1 MDSKF
6 VIGLDYGSD
15 SARAIVVNAL
25 TGETLAT
32 AVQYYP
38 RWQKGL
44 YCNPA
49 INQYRQHP
57 QDYIDVLEG
66 TVKEALA
73 QCPAGTAEQVVGIAF
88 DTTGSTPAL
97 TDASGTPLALL
108 PEFSENPNAMFILW
122 KDHTAIQEA
131 AEINKACKE
140 WDIDYSAYE
149 GGIYSSEWYWAK
161 ALHVLRADET
171 IRAKAYSIVEYCEWL
186 PALITGVKTSSDIVR
201 SRCACGHK
209 AMWHEKWGGLP
220 SDEFLTKID
229 PLLTGFRDRLFE
241 KTETADKPVG
251 HLTEEW
257 AARLGLTTKVVVA
270 GGAFDCHMGAVG
282 AGVTPHTFVRVIGTS
297 TCDVMVAS
305 YEEIGH
311 NLIKG
316 ICGQVDGSVIPGMI
330 GLEAGQ
336 SGFGDIYAWF
346 KRVLEFPLHNIIG
359 QSALIDEATKEKLI
373 AESIDRI
380 IPALTAEAE
389 KIPVSESTVIA
400 TDWMNGRRTPD
411 ANQLLKGTITG
422 LTLGSTAPRIFRAL
436 VEATAFGSKAIV
448 DRFRSEGVQ
457 IDSVIGIGGIALKSP
472 FVMQT
477 LSDVLDMPIKV
488 CRTDQACALGAA
500 MFAASFSCRWRALST
515 SRDSPRYSSRSLLT
529 EPHRSCALATFSPCA
544 VTAFFKERFRFSTVR
559 SAFLM
564 RRARTPCA
572 PPEASACAFNAASCP
587 LALLKSAASVRTLSP
602 SRARAAPSFP
612 VGEFSRWRTV

>member
-1 MDSKF
+1 MKY

-25 TGETLAT
+25 TGEQLAT
-32 AVQYYP
+32 AVKYYP
-38 RWQKGL
+38 RWKEGK

-49 INQYRQHP
+49 ANQYRQHP
-57 QDYIDVLEG
+57 LDYIEALEG
-66 TVKEALA
+66 SVKEALA

-88 DTTGSTPAL
+88 DTTGSTPAF
-97 TDASGTPLALL
+97 TDAAGTPLALL
-108 PEFSENPNAMFILW
+108 PEFAENPNAMFVLW
-122 KDHTAIQEA
+122 KDHTAVKEA
-131 AEINKACKE
+131 AEINKLSKE
-140 WDIDYSAYE
+140 WDIDYTAYE

-161 ALHVLRADET
+161 ALHILREDPQVRE
-171 IRAKAYSIVEYCEWL
+171 KAYSIVEYCEWL
-186 PALITGVKTSSDIVR
+186 PALITGASSSEEIVR

-220 SDEFLTKID
+220 SEEFLTALD
-229 PLLTGFRDRLFE
+229 PALAGFRNRLFS

-251 HLTEEW
+251 KLSAEW
-257 AARLGLTTKVVVA
+257 AQRLGLTTDVVVA

-311 NLIKG
+311 NLIRG
-316 ICGQVDGSVIPGMI
+316 ICGQVDGSVIPGMV

-346 KRVLEFPLHNIIG
+346 KRVLEFPLKNIIG
-359 QSALIDEATKEKLI
+359 HSALIDEATKARLI
-373 AESIDRI
+373 DEACERI
-380 IPALTAEAE
+380 IPELTREAE
-389 KIPVSESTVIA
+389 KIPVSESTIIA

-448 DRFRSEGVQ
+448 DRFRSEGIR
-457 IDSVIGIGGIALKSP
+457 IDTVIGIGGIALKSP

-500 MFAASFSCRWRALST
+500 MFAATAAGIYARVEDAQAAMNSGFAKEYFPNKENAQAYKEIYDKYVKLGAF
-515 SRDSPRYSSRSLLT
+515 T
-529 EPHRSCALATFSPCA
+529 EQEL
-544 VTAFFKERFRFSTVR
+544 
-559 SAFLM
+559 
-564 RRARTPCA
+564 
-572 PPEASACAFNAASCP
+572 FN
-587 LALLKSAASVRTLSP
+587 KD
-602 SRARAAPSFP
+602 
-612 VGEFSRWRTV
+612 